1 MHTNIYTYSPLRY
14 LFTPRLTV
22 WSHKGGVV
30 SDAAVLL
37 SEGQRLRAHRKSD
50 IAAVVRRAGESALR
64 PAGC

>member
-1 MHTNIYTYSPLRY
+1 M
-14 LFTPRLTV
+14 
-22 WSHKGGVV
+22 